1 MADSNYLI
9 WAGLAAA
16 MVGLSKGGLPTVGM
30 LSVPILSLFM
40 SPVKAVVLLLPIYI
54 ISDMVG
60 LWLYRKNF
68 SATNLKILI
77 PAGVG
82 GVLVGWLTASV
93 VSDMAVK
100 MMIGLLGV
108 GFVLNAWRKRHTEQ
122 APRPARWGQGLLW
135 GGLSGFTSFISHAG
149 GPPFQVYLLP
159 QKLPKL
165 VFAGTSTLFFAVI
178 NLAKLGPY
186 HALQPYG
193 APELM
198 GALVLIPFALVGT
211 VAGAYLTRKI
221 ADNWFFNA
229 VQVGLLLIS
238 VKLIVDVV
246 RA

>member
-1 MADSNYLI
+1 MGDLHYLL

-40 SPVKAVVLLLPIYI
+40 SPVKAVVMLLPIYI

-68 SATNLKILI
+68 SALNLKILV

-82 GVLVGWLTASV
+82 GVLVGWLTASL
-93 VSDMAVK
+93 VSDAAVK
-100 MMIGLLGV
+100 MMVGLMGV
-108 GFVLNAWRKRHTEQ
+108 GFVLNAWRKRHAEPTQ
-122 APRPARWGQGLLW
+122 RPANWAKGLLW
-135 GGLSGFTSFISHAG
+135 GGLSGFSSFISHAG

-159 QKLPKL
+159 QKLPKA

-178 NLAKLGPY
+178 NLAKLVPY
-186 HALQPYG
+186 HQLQPYG
-193 APELM
+193 AAELT

-211 VAGAYLTRKI
+211 VVGAYLTRLI
-221 ADNWFFNA
+221 ADDWFFKW
-229 VQVGLLLIS
+229 VQLGLLAIS
-238 VKLIVDVV
+238 IKLIVDVML
-246 RA
+246 A

>member
-1 MADSNYLI
+1 MDDPHYLI

-40 SPVKAVVLLLPIYI
+40 SPLKAVVMLLPIYI

-68 SATNLKILI
+68 SAINLKILV
-77 PAGVG
+77 PAGLG
-82 GVLVGWLTASV
+82 GVLMGWLTASL
-93 VSDMAVK
+93 VSDTAVK
-100 MMIGLLGV
+100 MMIGLMGV
-108 GFVLNAWRKRHTEQ
+108 GFVLNAWRKRNTAQ
-122 APRPARWGQGLLW
+122 TPRPASRIKGLLW

-159 QKLPKL
+159 QQLPKL

-186 HALQPYG
+186 HQLQPYG
-193 APELM
+193 PNDLT

-211 VAGAYLTRKI
+211 VVGAYLTRKI
-221 ADNWFFNA
+221 ADDWFFKW
-229 VQVGLLLIS
+229 VQVGLLLVS
-238 VKLIVDVV
+238 LKLILDVV

>member
-1 MADSNYLI
+1 MGDLHYLI

-40 SPVKAVVLLLPIYI
+40 SPVKAVVMLLPIYI

-68 SATNLKILI
+68 SAINLKILV

-82 GVLVGWLTASV
+82 GVLVGWLTASL
-93 VSDMAVK
+93 VSDTAVK
-100 MMIGLLGV
+100 MMIGLMGV
-108 GFVLNAWRKRHTEQ
+108 GFVLNAWRKRNTAQ
-122 APRPARWGQGLLW
+122 APRPASWKKGMLW
-135 GGLSGFTSFISHAG
+135 GGLSGFSSFISHAG

-159 QKLPKL
+159 QKLPKA

-186 HALQPYG
+186 HQLQPYG
-193 APELM
+193 TTELT

-211 VAGAYLTRKI
+211 VVGAYLTRKI
-221 ADNWFFNA
+221 ADDWFFKW
-229 VQVGLLLIS
+229 VQLGLLAIS
-238 VKLIVDVV
+238 IQLIVDVIG
-246 RA
+246 A